1 MSEKLSFGERLKHS
15 WNAFINPVQ
24 NFKYDYGRSSYL
36 DPSRP
41 RLSMGNEKSIVG
53 AVYNRIALDV
63 AALDIK
69 HVILDDTNERFKS
82 VVDDSL
88 NQCLNLAANKDQ
100 ISQSFIQ
107 DLVLSLFDE
116 GVVAVVPVDTS
127 TSPRLSESYDI
138 DSMRVAKIL
147 NWYPDYVKVK
157 MYNDRTGDKE
167 EITLPKTMVAIIE
180 NPFYVVM
187 NEPNAVAKRLIRKLN
202 MLDVIDEQSASGKLD
217 LIVQL
222 PGVIKTDARK
232 KQAEDRRKNIEDQLA
247 GSKYGIAY
255 IDGTEKI
262 TQLNR
267 SIENNLMNQ
276 ITFLTT
282 MLYSQLGITEEVLKG
297 TANEQTML
305 NYYNNTVVP
314 VVSAITQSMKWK
326 FLTKTARTRHH
337 SIKYFRDPFKNTPI
351 NNVAELADKFT
362 RNEIASSNEMRSVI
376 GWKPVDDPRA
386 DELRNKNLNS
396 QEGVDPMYAEDGM
409 DQEGMEQPYPEDGY
423 VDENLAPEEQLQY
436 ENNEEG
442 GSVANAI
449 INDQGIRNMKL
460 SELF

>member
-15 WNAFINPVQ
+15 WNAFLNPVQ
-24 NFKYDYGRSSYL
+24 NFKYDYGRSSYAN
-36 DPSRP
+36 PSRV
-41 RLSMGNEKSIVG
+41 RLTMGNEKSIVG

-63 AALDIK
+63 SSLDIK

-82 VVDDSL
+82 VIDDPL
-88 NQCLNLAANKDQ
+88 NQCLTLSANKDQ
-100 ISQSFIQ
+100 TAQAFIQ

-116 GVVAVVPVDTS
+116 GVVAVVPVNTS
-127 TSPRLSESYDI
+127 KNPKLSESYDI
-138 DSMRVAKIL
+138 ESMRVGQIL
-147 NWYPDYVKVK
+147 NWYPDYVKVRL
-157 MYNDRTGDKE
+157 YNDKTGEKE
-167 EITLPKTMVAIIE
+167 EIILPKTMVAIVE

-202 MLDVIDEQSASGKLD
+202 ILDVIDEQSASGKLD

-222 PGVIKTDARK
+222 PGVIKTEARR
-232 KQAEDRRKNIEDQLA
+232 KQAEDRRKDIENQLA

-255 IDGTEKI
+255 IDGTEKV

-267 SIENNLMNQ
+267 SVENNLMNQ

-282 MLYSQLGITEEVLKG
+282 MLYSQLGITEEVLNG

-305 NYYNNTVVP
+305 NYYNNTIVP
-314 VVSAITQSMKWK
+314 VASAITQSMKWK

-351 NNVAELADKFT
+351 NNIAELADKFT

-386 DELRNKNLNS
+386 DELRNKNLNA
-396 QEGVDPMYAEDGM
+396 QEGQLPMYT
-409 DQEGMEQPYPEDGY
+409 
-423 VDENLAPEEQLQY
+423 DENQPLDEMASEEQLY
-436 ENNEEG
+436 NENNEEG
-442 GSVANAI
+442 GSGV
-449 INDQGIRNMKL
+449 DEEVVYKMKL
-460 SELF
+460 SELLNI

>member
-1 MSEKLSFGERLKHS
+1 MSEKLSFGERLRHS
-15 WNAFINPVQ
+15 WNAFFNPIQ
-24 NFKYDYGRSSYL
+24 NFKYDYGRSSYAN
-36 DPSRP
+36 PSRA
-41 RLSMGNEKSIVG
+41 RLTMGNEKSIVG
-53 AVYNRIALDV
+53 AVYNRIAIDV
-63 AALDIK
+63 SSLDIK

-88 NQCLNLAANKDQ
+88 NQCLTLSANKDQ
-100 ISQSFIQ
+100 TSQAFIQ

-116 GVVAVVPVDTS
+116 GVVAIVPVNTS
-127 TSPRLSESYDI
+127 RNPKLSESYDI
-138 DSMRVAKIL
+138 ESMRVGKIL
-147 NWYPDYVKVK
+147 NWYPDHVKVRL
-157 MYNDRTGDKE
+157 YNDKTGEKE
-167 EITLPKTMVAIIE
+167 EIILPKSMVAIVE

-202 MLDVIDEQSASGKLD
+202 ILDVIDEQSASGKLD

-222 PGVIKTDARK
+222 PGVIKTEARR
-232 KQAEDRRKNIEDQLA
+232 KQAEDRRKDIENQLA

-255 IDGTEKI
+255 IDGTEKV

-267 SIENNLMNQ
+267 SVENNLMNQ

-282 MLYSQLGITEEVLKG
+282 MLYSQLGITEEVLNG

-305 NYYNNTVVP
+305 NYYNNTIVP

-351 NNVAELADKFT
+351 NNIAELADKFT

-386 DELRNKNLNS
+386 DELRNKNLNA
-396 QEGVDPMYAEDGM
+396 QEGQLPMYT
-409 DQEGMEQPYPEDGY
+409 
-423 VDENLAPEEQLQY
+423 DENQPLDEMASEEQLY
-436 ENNEEG
+436 NENNEEG
-442 GSVANAI
+442 GSGV
-449 INDQGIRNMKL
+449 DEEVVYKMKL
-460 SELF
+460 SELLNI

>member
-1 MSEKLSFGERLKHS
+1 MSEKLSFGERLRHS
-15 WNAFINPVQ
+15 WNAFLNPSSTI
-24 NFKYDYGRSSYL
+24 KYDYGRASYAN
-36 DPSRP
+36 PSRI
-41 RLSMGNEKSIVG
+41 RMTMGNERSIVG

-69 HVILDDTNERFKS
+69 HVILDETNERFKS

-88 NQCLNLAANKDQ
+88 NQCLTLAANKDQ
-100 ISQSFIQ
+100 ISQAFIQ
-107 DLVLSLFDE
+107 DVVLSLFDE
-116 GVVAVVPVDTS
+116 GSVAIVPTDT
-127 TSPRLSESYDI
+127 TSSPKLSESYDI
-138 DSMRVAKIL
+138 ESMRVGQIM

-157 MYNDRTGDKE
+157 VYNDKSGEKE
-167 EITLPKTMVAIIE
+167 ELILPKSMVAIIE
-180 NPFYVVM
+180 NPFYAVM

-202 MLDVIDEQSASGKLD
+202 ILDVIDEQSASGKLD

-222 PGVIKTDARK
+222 PGVIKTEARK

-255 IDGTEKI
+255 IDGTEKV

-276 ITFLTT
+276 ITFLTS
-282 MLYSQLGITEEVLKG
+282 MLYSQLGITEEILQGK
-297 TANEQTML
+297 ADEQTML
-305 NYYNNTVVP
+305 NYHNNTVAP
-314 VVSAITQSMKWK
+314 VVNAIVQAMRWK

-337 SIKYFRDPFKNTPI
+337 SIKYFRDPFKNTPVDKI
-351 NNVAELADKFT
+351 AELTDKFT
-362 RNEIASSNEMRSVI
+362 RNEVASSNEMRSVI

-396 QEGVDPMYAEDGM
+396 EAGYQPMYTG
-409 DQEGMEQPYPEDGY
+409 
-423 VDENLAPEEQLQY
+423 

-442 GSVANAI
+442 GSLV
-449 INDQGIRNMKL
+449 NDPNIGKMKL
-460 SELF
+460 SELSNI

>member
-1 MSEKLSFGERLKHS
+1 MSEKLSFGERLRHS
-15 WNAFINPVQ
+15 WNAFFNPIQ
-24 NFKYDYGRSSYL
+24 NFKYDYGRSSYAN
-36 DPSRP
+36 PSRV
-41 RLSMGNEKSIVG
+41 RLTMGNEKSIVG
-53 AVYNRIALDV
+53 AVYNRIAIDV
-63 AALDIK
+63 SSLDIK

-88 NQCLNLAANKDQ
+88 NQCLTLSANKDQ
-100 ISQSFIQ
+100 TSQVFIQ

-116 GVVAVVPVDTS
+116 GVVAIVPVNTS
-127 TSPRLSESYDI
+127 KNPKLSESYDI
-138 DSMRVAKIL
+138 ESMRVGQIL
-147 NWYPDYVKVK
+147 NWYPDHVKVRL
-157 MYNDRTGDKE
+157 YNDKTGEKE
-167 EITLPKTMVAIIE
+167 EIILPKSMVAIVE

-202 MLDVIDEQSASGKLD
+202 ILDVIDEQSASGKLD

-222 PGVIKTDARK
+222 PGVIKTEARR
-232 KQAEDRRKNIEDQLA
+232 KQAEDRRKDIENQLA

-255 IDGTEKI
+255 IDGTEKV

-267 SIENNLMNQ
+267 SVENNLMNQ

-282 MLYSQLGITEEVLKG
+282 MLYSQLGITEEVLNG

-305 NYYNNTVVP
+305 NYYNNTIVP

-351 NNVAELADKFT
+351 NNIAELADKFT

-386 DELRNKNLNS
+386 DELRNKNLNA
-396 QEGVDPMYAEDGM
+396 QEGQLPMYT
-409 DQEGMEQPYPEDGY
+409 
-423 VDENLAPEEQLQY
+423 DENQPLDKMASEEQLY
-436 ENNEEG
+436 NENNEEG
-442 GSVANAI
+442 GSGVDEEVI
-449 INDQGIRNMKL
+449 YKMKL
-460 SELF
+460 SELLNI